1 VALRD
6 LLRDR
11 AIITDSLAGEERV
24 FAKNFVARRVRVF
37 IDANPSSA
45 RPDRPGDLTDIATKG
60 VAATLVKEIPLV
72 RTALTAIQAL
82 VKADAK
88 KGVHLPVDRSATKR
102 VLDRP
107 PSGDAASMR
116 QRLLLSIVYQ
126 ATAADIR
133 FAEPPN
139 LVRLHNLCDRRLRLV
154 ERMLY
159 EVGRSAA
166 RAWKSKPPPAGP
178 WPDGLERAFEYPRV
192 PRRFFLGTCQPDAKD
207 TCKAPM
213 DAWHLGD
220 DNTIVGP
227 LRTNPGTTALWQQ
240 GTDDNYALEFKP
252 LDPTK
257 PRAVDAIAGLF
268 TRAADF
274 LARNLMYCDHTIH
287 ALHLEALVFAE
298 SKRRAAGDT
307 AWLDGVVASKP
318 AGWLRLYHPLVSPGA
333 LQPTGGKFL
342 AGSGEPIFFHH
353 LNVRASQLQVGDHL
367 IVYNHPAYEHT
378 TLHGAWRLENA
389 VVVQTTPELLVQ
401 GHGSPIM
408 SIAAAKAHMLDLFLK
423 ALESC
428 RAALRPLAKVASST
442 GTNSVKVNS
451 TSALR
456 VGLAIDIIDAATEVP
471 IAPQRR
477 ITSIDARARTVGFS
491 GGAVA
496 ATAKHAL
503 RRAHRKQFAGKFDSV
518 FLNSP
523 TTSNE
528 IFLLRRVD
536 PVNSAFAPG
545 SQGGD
550 WHVAWVAKDRE
561 EKIRIDPKRAEFV
574 KKTHF
579 VDYTVE
585 TDGADSLTI
594 GWFPLYEPVKKNGKP
609 VMKNGKMVGI
619 TPKAIGADNIAAWT
633 WFADPDAN
641 AANVPV
647 VRPSV

>member
-159 EVGRSAA
+159 EVGRSAV

-257 PRAVDAIAGLF
+257 PRAVDAIAGRRLPR
-268 TRAADF
+268 TQPDVLRSHHPCASPRS
-274 LARNLMYCDHTIH
+274 AR
-287 ALHLEALVFAE
+287 
-298 SKRRAAGDT
+298 
-307 AWLDGVVASKP
+307 
-318 AGWLRLYHPLVSPGA
+318 
-333 LQPTGGKFL
+333 
-342 AGSGEPIFFHH
+342 
-353 LNVRASQLQVGDHL
+353 VR
-367 IVYNHPAYEHT
+367 
-378 TLHGAWRLENA
+378 
-389 VVVQTTPELLVQ
+389 
-401 GHGSPIM
+401 
-408 SIAAAKAHMLDLFLK
+408 
-423 ALESC
+423 
-428 RAALRPLAKVASST
+428 
-442 GTNSVKVNS
+442 
-451 TSALR
+451 
-456 VGLAIDIIDAATEVP
+456 
-471 IAPQRR
+471 
-477 ITSIDARARTVGFS
+477 
-491 GGAVA
+491 
-496 ATAKHAL
+496 
-503 RRAHRKQFAGKFDSV
+503 RKQ
-518 FLNSP
+518 
-523 TTSNE
+523 
-528 IFLLRRVD
+528 
-536 PVNSAFAPG
+536 
-545 SQGGD
+545 
-550 WHVAWVAKDRE
+550 
-561 EKIRIDPKRAEFV
+561 
-574 KKTHF
+574 
-579 VDYTVE
+579 
-585 TDGADSLTI
+585 
-594 GWFPLYEPVKKNGKP
+594 
-609 VMKNGKMVGI
+609 
-619 TPKAIGADNIAAWT
+619 AA
-633 WFADPDAN
+633 
-641 AANVPV
+641 
-647 VRPSV
+647 RGR